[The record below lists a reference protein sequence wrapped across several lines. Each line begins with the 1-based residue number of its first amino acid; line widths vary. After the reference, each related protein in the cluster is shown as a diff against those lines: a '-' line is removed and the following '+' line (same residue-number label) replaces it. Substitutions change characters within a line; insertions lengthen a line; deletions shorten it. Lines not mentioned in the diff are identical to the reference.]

1 MPDIL
6 VRNLSDEVLLSLKR
20 RASGHGRSLQ
30 QELRLLLEHLVSED
44 DDERLDAL
52 AAAREL
58 RERLRASGRVFSD
71 STQII
76 REDRDSR

>member
-1 MPDIL
+1 
-6 VRNLSDEVLLSLKR
+6 LSDEVLLSLKR

-30 QELRLLLEHLVSED
+30 QELRLLLEHLVSEY
-44 DDERLDAL
+44 DEGLDPL

>member
-6 VRNLSDEVLLSLKR
+6 VRNLPEEVLLSLKR

-30 QELRLLLEHLVSED
+30 QELRLLLERLASED
-44 DDERLDAL
+44 DDEGLDPL